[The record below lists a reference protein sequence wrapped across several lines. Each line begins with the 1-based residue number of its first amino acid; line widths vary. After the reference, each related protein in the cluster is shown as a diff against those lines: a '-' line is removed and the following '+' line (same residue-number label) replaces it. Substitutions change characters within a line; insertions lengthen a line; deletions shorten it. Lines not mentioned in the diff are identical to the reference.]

1 MNIVVLAGGLSPERD
16 VSLVSGGLIARA
28 LAGRG
33 HKVFLLDVYEG
44 VSLEGVSPA
53 ELFTVRPEYNFTITQ
68 EVPDLEEVR
77 RQNNYRRELVG
88 EGVLEVCRAAD
99 VVFIALHGDMGE
111 NGQIQAV
118 FDVLRIKY
126 TGTGYAGSLL
136 AMDKDISKRLLKL
149 GGVPTPDWVY
159 YDTKADRPDRILDT
173 IGLPCVVKPADC
185 GSSVGVS
192 MVEVPGE
199 LDAAI
204 SLAAGYG
211 RYLVV
216 EKKIAGREFSVGVL
230 DGRVLPAIEIIPR
243 SGFYDY
249 VNKYQ
254 GLTDEVCPADITDAE
269 SRKMAEY
276 SLCAFDILRLYGYA
290 RFDYIL
296 DAEGELWCLE
306 ANTLPGMTPYSL
318 LPREAAAAGI
328 DYGELC
334 EIIARQGLKRFD
346 NN

>member
-44 VSLEGVSPA
+44 VSLEGKTPA
-53 ELFTVRPEYNFTITQ
+53 ELFTDSPEYIFSITH

-77 RQNNYRRELVG
+77 RRNGYRRELVG
-88 EGVLEVCRAAD
+88 EGVIEVCRAAD

-111 NGQIQAV
+111 NGQIQAL
-118 FDVLRIKY
+118 FDILRIKY

-136 AMDKDISKRLLKL
+136 AMDKDISKRLLRL

-159 YDTKADRPDRILDT
+159 YDTKADRPEKILET
-173 IGLPCVVKPADC
+173 VGLPCVVKPLAC

-192 MVEVPGE
+192 MIEEPGE
-199 LDAAI
+199 LEAAI

-216 EKKIAGREFSVGVL
+216 EKKITGREFSVGVL
-230 DGRVLPAIEIIPR
+230 DGRVLPPIEIIPK

-254 GLTDEVCPADITDAE
+254 GLTEEICPANITEADF
-269 SRKMAEY
+269 RKMADC
-276 SLCAFDILRLYGYA
+276 SLRVFEILRLYGYA
-290 RFDYIL
+290 RIDYIL
-296 DAEGELWCLE
+296 DADGGLWCLE

-318 LPREAAAAGI
+318 LPQEAAAAGI
-328 DYGELC
+328 EYGELC
-334 EIIARQGLKRFD
+334 EIIARQGLVRFD
-346 NN
+346 N

>member
-44 VSLEGVSPA
+44 VKLEGRLPA
-53 ELFTVRPEYNFTITQ
+53 EFFTDTPEYNFTITDK
-68 EVPDLEEVR
+68 VPDLEAVR
-77 RQNNYRRELVG
+77 RRNDFRRELIG
-88 EGVLEVCRAAD
+88 EGVIEVCRAAD

-136 AMDKDISKRLLKL
+136 AMDKDISKRLLRL

-159 YDTKADRPDRILDT
+159 YDTKANRPEKVLET
-173 IGLPCVVKPADC
+173 IGLPCVVKPVAC
-185 GSSVGVS
+185 GSSVGIS
-192 MVEVPGE
+192 MVENPEE
-199 LDAAI
+199 LDAAL
-204 SLAAGYG
+204 SLATGYG

-216 EKKIAGREFSVGVL
+216 EKKITGREFSVGVL
-230 DGRVLPAIEIIPR
+230 DGRVLPPIEIIPE

-254 GLTDEVCPADITDAE
+254 GLTKEVCPADITQAE
-269 SRKMAEY
+269 FEKMENY
-276 SLCAFDILRLYGYA
+276 SLRVFEILRLYGYA
-290 RFDYIL
+290 RIDYIL
-296 DAEGELWCLE
+296 DETGELWCLE

-318 LPREAAAAGI
+318 LPQEAAAAGI
-328 DYGELC
+328 DDGELC
-334 EIIARQGLKRFD
+334 EIIARQGLVRFD
-346 NN
+346 N